1 MQKLASLRSPI
12 QASRGVVLPIVLVVM
27 VVMTMLVITQVRR
40 ATVDERLAGNTSRTI
55 AGEAMAQ
62 SLLRYCEAELQ
73 RDPRLW
79 DGVVMSTAFT
89 ATPAHR
95 SGVWAQTADVMTM
108 DATLTPAGAQANGAQ
123 CIIEDATSELGCT
136 TTQTRTNMGEGGCL
150 NQYFRK
156 YRITSRV
163 ITNDSTAFLTR
174 SYLSQSELR
183 LSIF

>member
-1 MQKLASLRSPI
+1 MKKPASCHFGLQS
-12 QASRGVVLPIVLVVM
+12 SRGVVLPIVLVVL
-27 VVMTMLVITQVRR
+27 VVMTTLVITQVKR

-89 ATPAHR
+89 VTPAHR
-95 SGVWAQTADVMTM
+95 SGVWNQTADILTM
-108 DATLTPAGAQANGAQ
+108 DQSLRPAGTPNNSAQ
-123 CIIEDATSELGCT
+123 CIIEDAISELGCSN
-136 TTQTRTNMGEGGCL
+136 TQTRTNMGEGGCL
-150 NQYFRK
+150 NRYFRK
-156 YRITSRV
+156 YRLTARYIAP
-163 ITNDSTAFLTR
+163 DSTAFLTR
-174 SYLSQSELR
+174 SFLSQSELR